1 VWGTLDVW
9 GHLGAYKLVDFPRGV
24 CKGLEIASRC
34 TNSRGAHTLLDEVSE
49 KKVRTSLTV
58 LDLVCLVYNRDQ
70 IPPKL
75 NFGTNRRVFVPLHF
89 GYFCHLRLFC
99 A

>member
-1 VWGTLDVW
+1 
-9 GHLGAYKLVDFPRGV
+9 
-24 CKGLEIASRC
+24 LEIASRC

-49 KKVRTSLTV
+49 KKVRTYVT
-58 LDLVCLVYNRDQ
+58 DLVCLVYNRDQ

-75 NFGTNRRVFVPLHF
+75 NFGIYRSVFVLLHF